1 MIKVLH
7 DLALP
12 TLEGLAKAVRRGELD
27 QPSPYHLRPYC
38 PAAQVEPLLC
48 EVKSAQAA
56 GLNRL
61 GLAMLIETL
70 VEDRKRRAALHPD
83 ADLVWSGP
91 DLEGEF
97 VRDTRVVVHELFR
110 KARKQVLVSTYALY
124 QGQDL
129 FAPLHETWLA
139 HPEIEV
145 TLFLDI
151 ARGDKDLPTNAL
163 LAQVRE
169 KFQKEHWPWDLRP
182 EVYYDPR
189 NLEPLGSPKRA
200 CLHAKTVVVDGRDL
214 FVTSA
219 NLTEAAQQRNIEV
232 GLLMKSS
239 RVAKQL
245 AEHFDA
251 LVKQDY
257 LELIRK

>member
-1 MIKVLH
+1 MINALL

-12 TLEGLAKAVRRGELD
+12 TLEDLAKAVRRGELD
-27 QPSPYHLRPYC
+27 RPSAYHLQPYC
-38 PAAQVEPLLC
+38 PADQVEPLLG
-48 EVKSAQAA
+48 ELTAAQAE
-56 GLNRL
+56 GLSRV

-70 VEDRKRRAALHPD
+70 AEDRKRRAALHPD

-110 KARKQVLVSTYALY
+110 KARMQVFVSTYALY

-139 HPEIEV
+139 HSELKV

-151 ARGDKDLPTNAL
+151 TRGDKDLPTKAL
-163 LAQVRE
+163 LAHARE
-169 KFQKEHWPWDLRP
+169 KFQKEHWPWEPRP

-189 NLEPLGSPKRA
+189 SLEPLGSPKRA
-200 CLHAKTVVVDGRDL
+200 CLHAKTVVVDGRDV

-232 GLLMKSS
+232 GLLMKSP
-239 RVAKQL
+239 RVAKQVT
-245 AEHFDA
+245 EHFQA
-251 LVKQDY
+251 LLKQGLLVK
-257 LELIRK
+257 L